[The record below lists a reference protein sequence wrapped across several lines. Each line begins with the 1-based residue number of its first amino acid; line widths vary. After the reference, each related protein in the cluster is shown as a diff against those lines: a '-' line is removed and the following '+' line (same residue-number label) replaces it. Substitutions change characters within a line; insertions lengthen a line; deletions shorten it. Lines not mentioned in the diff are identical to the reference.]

1 MPSLPVSS
9 ADSTE
14 KYKQIAQH
22 TDTPYA
28 LIYTQA
34 HPFELGYMA
43 VERMCDYLS
52 APQCCMVY
60 ADHYKVT
67 QGERKPHP
75 VIDYQLGSVRD
86 DFDFGSLLMFRTE
99 QFKKAVDEI
108 TSEDSYQYSALYALR
123 LALSRYGEL
132 THIREYLYTED
143 EIDLRKSGENNLIM

>member
-99 QFKKAVDEI
+99 QFKKQSTKLHLKI
-108 TSEDSYQYSALYALR
+108 PTNILR
-123 LALSRYGEL
+123 YMPCVWP
-132 THIREYLYTED
+132 YPDTE
-143 EIDLRKSGENNLIM
+143 N